1 MLKNLTI
8 INICSLLILINNPTF
23 ASKKNHNEITQVK
36 NDIQK
41 EFDETCLDEYAD
53 RNTFL
58 KKFIIWAPP
67 TIILSLPV
75 ISKAYLIA
83 TFGWV
88 ILPLEYLEIAII
100 SAALTGPTIIGT
112 AIIFETKHTIEY
124 FGNRMIIQVLDAIR
138 LNDLKNKV
146 VVKFIDKFR
155 AKYPG
160 SKLTNEEISS
170 NLLNLDKSGA
180 LCNGDLTKSNSDK
193 MRKLLAKKRH
203 LYKYLSK
210 LR

>member
-1 MLKNLTI
+1 
-8 INICSLLILINNPTF
+8 
-23 ASKKNHNEITQVK
+23 
-36 NDIQK
+36 
-41 EFDETCLDEYAD
+41 
-53 RNTFL
+53 
-58 KKFIIWAPP
+58 
-67 TIILSLPV
+67 
-75 ISKAYLIA
+75 
-83 TFGWV
+83 
-88 ILPLEYLEIAII
+88 
-100 SAALTGPTIIGT
+100 
-112 AIIFETKHTIEY
+112 
-124 FGNRMIIQVLDAIR
+124 MIIQVLDAIR